1 MKKQADY
8 FSLIELAVKNKF
20 KLTCPWDGTYQ
31 KASKIWNRRLQ
42 TGPAMIAFCSEAK
55 HVQVC
60 VNWCRTNSFPF
71 RVRSGGHHHEGMS
84 CDYGVLII
92 DLSLMNTITY
102 EGNDHAWIPPGMQ
115 LQDVYI
121 ELAKRK
127 KIIPGGGCETVCVGG
142 LTLGGGWGMS
152 ARIYGLT
159 CDSLRKAE
167 IVLADGTLQ
176 TVDEGN
182 LPDLFWALKGGG
194 AGSFGIVTNF
204 LFKLSPAPR
213 YVSFT
218 LTWTIPSAIPKI
230 LEAWLKELAGAGAPD
245 KITTVCRLFHTAF
258 GGTQLEMN
266 GRIYGTVQEAKQ
278 YTRQFTS
285 LFKPYPETYK
295 QYPETY
301 KEKINV
307 SDSAEIEGES
317 ASEPLAASHFAE
329 SKLPVIPKGP
339 VDTCH
344 IAGPLPHKISSAFAK
359 NSAIVQLGQECLDF
373 MVNNR
378 GFLRVNTYVSFHSF
392 GGAISRIGPTQ
403 TAFPWRERK
412 LLLQFQAWWSRP
424 NDKYTDQYIQWI
436 EKFRTTLASKNLTDG
451 GFFNFQDASVRNNK
465 YDLMKYYLGINLD
478 TLIGHKNKYDPKD
491 LFKFPMSIPQKRE
504 P

>member
-92 DLSLMNTITY
+92 DLSLMSTITY
-102 EGNDHAWIPPGMQ
+102 EGDALAWIPPGKQ
-115 LQDVYI
+115 LQYVYA
-121 ELAKRK
+121 ELAKRG

-159 CDSLRKAE
+159 CDSLQKAE

-182 LPDLFWALKGGG
+182 LPKLFWALKGGG
-194 AGSFGIVTNF
+194 VGSFGIVTNF
-204 LFKLSPAPR
+204 LFKLSPAPQ

-218 LTWTIPSAIPKI
+218 LIWKSPGAIPKI
-230 LEAWLKELAGAGAPD
+230 LEAWLKELSGAGAPD
-245 KITTVCRLFHTAF
+245 KITTVCRLFHNSF
-258 GGTQLEMN
+258 GGTMLEMD
-266 GRIYGTVQEAKQ
+266 GRIYGTLQEAKQ
-278 YTRQFTS
+278 YTSQFTS
-285 LFKPYPETYK
+285 LFKPDDETY
-295 QYPETY
+295 T
-301 KEKINV
+301 EKKNV
-307 SDSAEIEGES
+307 SASAKTEGEAAS
-317 ASEPLAASHFAE
+317 APLAPSHFAE
-329 SKLPVIPKGP
+329 SKHPVIPKRP
-339 VDTCH
+339 ADTCVT
-344 IAGPLPHKISSAFAK
+344 GPLPHKISSAFAK
-359 NSAIVQLGQECLDF
+359 NSAIVKLGQECLDF
-373 MVNNR
+373 MVNER
-378 GFLRVNTYVSFHSF
+378 GFARVNTYVSFHSF
-392 GGAISRIGPTQ
+392 GGAIGRYRPDE
-403 TAFPWRERK
+403 TAFPWRDRK
-412 LLLQFQAWWSRP
+412 LLLQFQAWWSNP
-424 NDKYTDQYIQWI
+424 NDKNTDQYIQWI
-436 EKFRTTLASKNLTDG
+436 EDFRTTLASKGLTDG
-451 GFFNFQDASVRNNK
+451 GFFNFQDASVRDNK
-465 YDLMKYYLGINLD
+465 YDLLKYYLGNNLD
-478 TLIGHKNKYDPKD
+478 TLIRYKNEYDPND
-491 LFKFPMSIPQKRE
+491 LFNFPMSIPHKRE
-504 P
+504 H

>member
-102 EGNDHAWIPPGMQ
+102 EGNDHAWIPPGKQ
-115 LQDVYI
+115 LQYVYA

-159 CDSLRKAE
+159 CDSLLKAE
-167 IVLADGTLQ
+167 IVLADGTLK
-176 TVDEGN
+176 TVDEKN

-204 LFKLSPAPR
+204 LFKLSPAPS
-213 YVSFT
+213 YFSFA
-218 LTWTIPSAIPKI
+218 LTWKSPGAVPKI
-230 LEAWLKELAGAGAPD
+230 LEAWLKELSGAGAPD
-245 KITTVCRLFHTAF
+245 KITTVCRLFHNSF
-258 GGTQLEMN
+258 GGTQLDMY
-266 GRIYGTVQEAKQ
+266 GRIYGTLQEAKQ

-285 LFKPYPETYK
+285 LFKPDTETYK
-295 QYPETY
+295 PDTETY

-307 SDSAEIEGES
+307 SDSAETEGES
-317 ASEPLAASHFAE
+317 ASELLAPSHFAE
-329 SKLPVIPKGP
+329 SKHPAIPKRP
-339 VDTCH
+339 ADTCVT
-344 IAGPLPHKISSAFAK
+344 GPLPHKISSAFAI
-359 NSAIVQLGQECLDF
+359 NSAIVKLGQECLDF
-373 MVNNR
+373 MVENR
-378 GFLRVNTYVSFHSF
+378 GFARVNTYVSFHSF
-392 GGAISRIGPTQ
+392 GGAIGRIRPNE
-403 TAFPWRERK
+403 TAFPWRDRK
-412 LLLQFQAWWSRP
+412 LLLQFQAWWSNP
-424 NDKYTDQYIQWI
+424 NDRSTDQYIQWI
-436 EKFRTTLASKNLTDG
+436 EDFRTTLASKGLTDG
-451 GFFNFQDASVRNNK
+451 GFFNFQDASVRDNK
-465 YDLMKYYLGINLD
+465 YDLLKYYLDINLD
-478 TLIGHKNKYDPKD
+478 ELIRVKNKYDPKD
-491 LFKFPMSIPQKRE
+491 LFKFPMSIPHKHKQ
-504 P
+504 